1 MHSTCPS
8 LEQRCVFL
16 PLRLPLMAVVGLHQM
31 LWGRLLSA
39 DCCLV
44 YYGWNGPR
52 TLRVSQRSGERAGG
66 WLWCLTWP
74 CLLGER
80 AGGREGRGGCVT
92 TVWEEQHYKPP
103 CPLLLPQSVT
113 SLTLQPSITSKF
125 LFPQNLVFQQLLNVI
140 QYAIKWGQIPA
151 CWCSFIPAHI
161 KRPLGGLQGWWRVI
175 LRGAPC

>member
-1 MHSTCPS
+1 M
-8 LEQRCVFL
+8 
-16 PLRLPLMAVVGLHQM
+16 RLPPPAASFNGGCRVARDALRETPQCWL
-31 LWGRLLSA
+31 LSRLLWMKWTRDSPCVA
-39 DCCLV
+39 ALWWT
-44 YYGWNGPR
+44 GWW
-52 TLRVSQRSGERAGG
+52 LAMVSD
-66 WLWCLTWP
+66 LTVFAR
-74 CLLGER
+74 GTSR
-80 AGGREGRGGCVT
+80 REGGEGGCVT

-151 CWCSFIPAHI
+151 CWCSSFIPAHI